1 MKSILTVAMI
11 AAAAGTATA
20 QVQLAQPIQTG
31 EPIMTVTREARVHPG
46 TMGPSMS
53 AGLDGSTY
61 GITHAVGDEFALIQL
76 NTGTATFNSAGQVAQ
91 FPLNFAGIEGG
102 RNFFYNDT
110 DPIWMDTSPI
120 PQIVIDSTDLADG
133 FDGMLNMDS
142 DQDIVAGE
150 RLLTIRTWF
159 NSNGA
164 SVRPF
169 AQPSDDVVAL
179 TSVGTPTFPGVND
192 ALPVSDRHPIALGF
206 DIGLNNGTGIA
217 PPAGRQWIDD
227 ATAFVFEY
235 TWLGFRNIDGAFVGV
250 NFDVSADDLVNVDG
264 SGNLTIEGPALI
276 PVDTEVN
283 LVTGLPDLSLGF
295 APIAWGD
302 GITDGF
308 LIYALQVEVFVQDEP
323 GGPAA
328 CPWDVADGFGFPGG
342 DGTVDFGDFL
352 AALSLLGPCVSGD
365 CTIVDI
371 ADGFGF
377 PGADGTVDFGDFLAA
392 LSILG
397 PCP

>member
-1 MKSILTVAMI
+1 MI

-31 EPIMTVTREARVHPG
+31 EPVMTVRGEALNVRSAA
-46 TMGPSMS
+46 MPSMS
-53 AGLDGSTY
+53 AGLDGTSY
-61 GITHAVGDEFALIQL
+61 GVTHIVGDELAAQQL
-76 NTGTATFNSAGQVAQ
+76 NVATATFNSAGQAAQ
-91 FPLNFAGIEGG
+91 FTLNFAGIEGG

-110 DPIWMDTSPI
+110 DAAWADTTVVSPI
-120 PQIVIDSTDLADG
+120 VVAATDLADG

-142 DQDIVAGE
+142 DQDVAPGE
-150 RLLTIRTWF
+150 RILTFRSWF
-159 NSNGA
+159 NSDGA

-169 AQPSDDVVAL
+169 AQPSDDVAAFERL
-179 TSVGTPTFPGVND
+179 YTPTILGTND
-192 ALPVSDRHPIALGF
+192 GLPEDIRHPTALGF
-206 DIGLNNGTGIA
+206 NIGLTNGPGIA
-217 PPAGRQWIDD
+217 PPAGRAWVDSP
-227 ATAFVFEY
+227 AALALEL

-250 NFDVSADDLVNVDG
+250 NFDVAADDLVDFDG
-264 SGNLTIEGPALI
+264 SGNMTIDGLIITPA
-276 PVDTEVN
+276 DTEIN
-283 LVTGLPDLSLGF
+283 LDSGLPDLSLGF

-308 LIYALQVEVFVQDEP
+308 LIYALQIEVIVQDEAD
-323 GGPAA
+323 GGAA
-328 CPWDVADGFGFPGG
+328 CPFDVADGFGFPGA

-352 AALSLLGPCVSGD
+352 AALSLLGPCVAGD
-365 CTIVDI
+365 CTILDI